1 MGEGLKRPHQ
11 PGSEVAKAEYWS
23 SRIECWACPAVR
35 EEV

>member
-23 SRIECWACPAVR
+23 SRIESRECPVVR